1 MKDLTFASATEQ
13 ADAIRDRQVSAVELL
28 DAHLARIEQHNPTLN
43 AIVTLDMD
51 RARKR
56 AKEADEAQAQGEFWG
71 LLHGVPVTIKDAI
84 ATEGIRTTG
93 GFEPLAEYV
102 PAEDAPV
109 VARLKAAGA
118 IVVGKTNLPVLSR
131 DFQCE
136 NPIFGRSNNP
146 WDLERT
152 PGGSTGGGA
161 AAIAAGLSPLELGSD
176 IGGSVRIPA
185 HFCGIYS
192 LKPTEHR
199 VPTTGHIPDLPDLPR
214 AVRHMNTIGPLTRS
228 LDDLDLAIRLISGPD
243 GWEIEVPPVP
253 LASIP
258 TPGPGELRLAWAD
271 QFGSVPVTRDTAAA
285 IRKLAEN
292 LESAGATV
300 EQTLPPGLDF
310 ETLWETHGALIHA
323 ERASTMSQEEEAAY
337 LRERG
342 LDPDNLD
349 PDSDNPMERGMAKAA
364 NASIRDF
371 AAILNR
377 RDAQIQILERFFDE
391 FDALLCPVTATPAIR
406 HCPRNTPID
415 VDGQPVA
422 YWSAGGGYTGPF
434 NLTGHPAVIVPLT
447 RSAEGL
453 PIGLQIVGP
462 RWSEMKILAIAR
474 ALEPFVQ
481 GYQRPPGY

>member
-1 MKDLTFASATEQ
+1 MEDPTFEAATEL
-13 ADAIRDRQVSAVELL
+13 ADAIRDGQLSAVELL

-43 AIVTLDMD
+43 AIVTLDAE
-51 RARKR
+51 RARAR
-56 AKEADEAQAQGEFWG
+56 ARDADEAAARGEFWG

-84 ATEGIRTTG
+84 ATADIRTTG
-93 GFEPLAEYV
+93 GYEPLSDYV

-118 IVVGKTNLPVLSR
+118 IVIGKTNLPVLSR

-185 HFCGIYS
+185 HFSGIYS

-199 VPTTGHIPDLPDLPR
+199 VPTTGHIPDLPDAPR
-214 AVRHMNTIGPLTRS
+214 AVRHMNTIGPLARS
-228 LDDLDLAIRLISGPD
+228 LNDLDLALRLISGPD
-243 GWEIEVPPVP
+243 GREVEVPPVP
-253 LASIP
+253 LDSVG
-258 TPGPGELRLAWAD
+258 TPQSSELRLAWTAA
-271 QFGSVPVTRDTAAA
+271 FGAVPVTRDT
-285 IRKLAEN
+285 
-292 LESAGATV
+292 SAGLKELAQNLAGVGARV
-300 EQTLPPGLDF
+300 EQCLPDGLDF
-310 ETLWETHGALIHA
+310 ELLWETHGAMIHA
-323 ERASTMSQEEEAAY
+323 ERASTMTEAEEAAY

-342 LDPDNLD
+342 LDLETLD
-349 PDSDNPMERGMAKAA
+349 PRSDNPMERGMAKAS
-364 NASIRDF
+364 NSTLRDF
-371 AAILNR
+371 AAILNQ
-377 RDAQIQILERFFDE
+377 RDAQIQILEQFFVE
-391 FDALLCPVTATPAIR
+391 FDALLCPVTATPAITHR
-406 HCPRNTPID
+406 PRNTPID
-415 VDGQPVA
+415 VDGQEVT

-447 RSAEGL
+447 QSAEGL

-462 RWSEMKILAIAR
+462 RWSEMKLLAIAR

-481 GYQRPPGY
+481 GYKRPPGY

>member
-1 MKDLTFASATEQ
+1 
-13 ADAIRDRQVSAVELL
+13 
-28 DAHLARIEQHNPTLN
+28 
-43 AIVTLDMD
+43 VTLDSD
-51 RARKR
+51 RARAR
-56 AKEADEAQAQGEFWG
+56 AKDADAAQARGEYWG

-84 ATEGIRTTG
+84 ATAGIRTTG
-93 GFEPLAEYV
+93 GYEPLADYV

-118 IVVGKTNLPVLSR
+118 IVIGKTNLPVLSR

-136 NPIFGRSNNP
+136 NPVFGRSNNP

-161 AAIAAGLSPLELGSD
+161 AAVAAGLSPLELGSD

-199 VPTTGHIPDLPDLPR
+199 VPTTGHIPDLPTQPR

-243 GWEIEVPPVP
+243 GREVEVPPVP
-253 LASIP
+253 FDSLA
-258 TPGPGELRLAWAD
+258 TPRPADLRLAWID
-271 QFGSVPVTRDTAAA
+271 VFGRVPVTRDTSAGLQS
-285 IRKLAEN
+285 LAEN
-292 LESAGATV
+292 LSAAGANV
-300 EQTLPPGLDF
+300 ERGLPDGLDF
-310 ETLWETHGALIHA
+310 ETIWETHGALIHA
-323 ERASTMSQEEEAAY
+323 ERASTMTPEEEAAY

-342 LDPDNLD
+342 LDPDGLD
-349 PDSDNPMERGMAKAA
+349 PRSDNPMERGMAKAS
-364 NASIRDF
+364 NTSIRDL
-371 AAILNR
+371 AAILNQ
-377 RDAQIQILERFFDE
+377 RDAQIQILERFFTE
-391 FDALLCPVTATPAIR
+391 VDALLCPVTSTTAIR
-406 HCPRNTPID
+406 HCPRNSPID
-415 VDGQPVA
+415 VDGQMVA

-447 RSAEGL
+447 QSAEGL

-462 RWSEMKILAIAR
+462 SWSEMKILAIAR

-481 GYQRPPGY
+481 GYRRPPGY

>member
-1 MKDLTFASATEQ
+1 MEDPTFEAATEQ
-13 ADAIRDRQVSAVELL
+13 ADAIRDGQLSAVELL
-28 DAHLARIEQHNPTLN
+28 DAHLARIEQHNPALN
-43 AIVTLDMD
+43 AIVTLDIE
-51 RARKR
+51 RARSR
-56 AKEADEAQAQGEFWG
+56 AKEADEAAARGEFWG

-84 ATEGIRTTG
+84 ATADIRTTG
-93 GFEPLAEYV
+93 GHEPLSAHI

-118 IVVGKTNLPVLSR
+118 IVIGKTNLPVLSR

-199 VPTTGHIPDLPDLPR
+199 VPTTGHIPDLPDTPR
-214 AVRHMNTIGPLTRS
+214 AVRHMNTIGPLARS
-228 LDDLDLAIRLISGPD
+228 LNDLDLALRLISGPD
-243 GWEIEVPPVP
+243 GREVEIP
-253 LASIP
+253 P
-258 TPGPGELRLAWAD
+258 TPLESVATPQPSGLRLAWTDA
-271 QFGSVPVTRDTAAA
+271 FGTVPVTGDT
-285 IRKLAEN
+285 
-292 LESAGATV
+292 SAGLGNLAKNLAGAGAYV
-300 EQTLPPGLDF
+300 ERRLPDGLDF
-310 ETLWETHGALIHA
+310 ELLWETHGAMIHA
-323 ERASTMSQEEEAAY
+323 ERASTMTEEEEAAY

-342 LDPDNLD
+342 LDPEKLD
-349 PDSDNPMERGMAKAA
+349 PRSDNPMERGMAKAS
-364 NASIRDF
+364 NASLRAF
-371 AAILNR
+371 AAILNQ
-377 RDAQIQILERFFDE
+377 RDAQIQILERFFVE
-391 FDALLCPVTATPAIR
+391 FDALLCPVTSTPAITHR
-406 HCPRNTPID
+406 PRNSPID
-415 VDGQPVA
+415 VDGREVS

-447 RSAEGL
+447 QSVEGL

-462 RWSEMKILAIAR
+462 RWSEMKLLAIAR
-474 ALEPFVQ
+474 ALAPFVR
-481 GYQRPPGY
+481 GYQRPPGF

>member
-1 MKDLTFASATEQ
+1 MEDVTFKSATEL
-13 ADAIRDRQVSAVELL
+13 ADAIRDRQISAVELL
-28 DAHLARIEQHNPTLN
+28 DAHLARIEERNPALN
-43 AIVTLDMD
+43 AIVTLDAD
-51 RARKR
+51 RARAR
-56 AKEADEAQAQGEFWG
+56 AKEADEAQARGEFWG

-93 GFEPLAEYV
+93 GHEPLADYV
-102 PAEDAPV
+102 PNEDAPV
-109 VARLKAAGA
+109 VTRLKATGA

-185 HFCGIYS
+185 HFSGIYS

-199 VPTTGHIPDLPDLPR
+199 VPTVGHIPDLPDRPR

-243 GWEIEVPPVP
+243 SREVEVPPAP
-253 LASIP
+253 LDSTP
-258 TPGPGELRLAWAD
+258 TPRPADLRLAWID
-271 QFGSVPVTRDTAAA
+271 QFGSVPVTRDTSAA
-285 IRKLAEN
+285 
-292 LESAGATV
+292 LESLAGSLDGAGAKV
-300 EQTLPPGLDF
+300 EQRLPEGLDF
-310 ETLWETHGALIHA
+310 EVLWEMHGALIHA
-323 ERASTMSQEEEAAY
+323 ERSSTMTAEEEAAY

-349 PDSDNPMERGMAKAA
+349 ASSDNPMERGMAKSA
-364 NASIRDF
+364 NATVRDL
-371 AAILNR
+371 ADILNQ
-377 RDAQIQILERFFDE
+377 RDAQIRVLEDFFTE
-391 FDALLCPVTATPAIR
+391 FDALLCPVTATPAITHR
-406 HCPRNTPID
+406 PRNSPID
-415 VDGQPVA
+415 VDGKQVA
-422 YWSAGGGYTGPF
+422 YWSAGGGYAGPF
-434 NLTGHPAVIVPLT
+434 NLTGHPAVIMPLT
-447 RSAEGL
+447 LSSEGL

-481 GYQRPPGY
+481 GYRRPPGY

>member
-1 MKDLTFASATEQ
+1 MDDPTFLTATEQ
-13 ADAIRDRQVSAVELL
+13 ADAIRDRQISAVELL
-28 DAHLARIEQHNPTLN
+28 DAHLARIEQHNPALN
-43 AIVTLDMD
+43 ALVTLDTD
-51 RARKR
+51 RARAR
-56 AKEADEAQAQGEFWG
+56 AKEADEAAVRGEYWG

-84 ATEGIRTTG
+84 ATADIRTTG
-93 GFEPLAEYV
+93 GYEPLSDYV
-102 PAEDAPV
+102 PPEDAPV

-118 IVVGKTNLPVLSR
+118 IVIGKTNLPVLSR

-199 VPTTGHIPDLPDLPR
+199 VPTTGHIPDLPGQPR

-228 LDDLDLAIRLISGPD
+228 LEDLELAIRLISGPD
-243 GWEIEVPPVP
+243 GREIEVPPVP
-253 LASIP
+253 LDSVA
-258 TPGPGELRLAWAD
+258 TPRLADLRLAWTDA
-271 QFGSVPVTRDTAAA
+271 FGKVPVTRDT
-285 IRKLAEN
+285 
-292 LESAGATV
+292 SAGLADLAKNLAGAGAHV
-300 EQTLPPGLDF
+300 EQRLPDGLDF
-310 ETLWETHGALIHA
+310 EIIWETHGALIHA
-323 ERASTMSQEEEAAY
+323 ERASTMTAEEEAAY
-337 LRERG
+337 LHERG
-342 LDPDNLD
+342 LDPDGLD
-349 PDSDNPMERGMAKAA
+349 PNSDNPMERGMAKSA
-364 NASIRDF
+364 NASVRDF
-371 AAILNR
+371 ADILNQ
-377 RDAQIQILERFFDE
+377 RDAQIQLLERFFLE

-415 VDGQPVA
+415 VDGQQVA

-434 NLTGHPAVIVPLT
+434 NLTGHPVVIVPLT
-447 RSAEGL
+447 QSSDGL

-462 RWSEMKILAIAR
+462 RWSEMKILSIAR
-474 ALEPFVQ
+474 ALAPFVQ
-481 GYQRPPGY
+481 GYRRPPGY